1 VDIGVSAKRRYVDI
15 HTHGTLWWAE
25 EGYANMVRTEKQM
38 IKNIGKVRGNSEV
51 LRRGIEEPGCRPG
64 WLIG

>member
-1 VDIGVSAKRRYVDI
+1 VDI